1 VLIQGYLGFN
11 LIKELCALYEVP
23 AREIDMQRFLDLAGN
38 QIKRSLNL
46 LLALVGNI
54 FKAFPGMGTV
64 VGGMMHAVV
73 YGLIFESLGKAVTR
87 SLESRGDLVSGPA
100 LRMFED
106 NLSENLEARAKRL
119 AQLVWAR
126 QRDGERAES
135 ATG

>member
-1 VLIQGYLGFN
+1 
-11 LIKELCALYEVP
+11 
-23 AREIDMQRFLDLAGN
+23 
-38 QIKRSLNL
+38 
-46 LLALVGNI
+46 
-54 FKAFPGMGTV
+54 
-64 VGGMMHAVV
+64 MHAVV

-87 SLESRGDLVSGPA
+87 SLESRGDLVSGSA

-126 QRDGERAES
+126 QRDGAGAGT